1 MTSFDF
7 TNILMLAS
15 NFATPLAVLAGIVV
29 LMRYL
34 NRGEISPT
42 SRDLP
47 LIREEIAHGLKE
59 LNEKLAAVRNTG
71 IEPTEDER
79 ARLVSDLQARLK
91 QESSEALLME
101 LRGSFDKNQVRVE
114 RLHDVERQHA
124 QTIGRLREELFA
136 LGRRGNLNLSIG
148 IITTISGLF
157 LLGSFVIG
165 NSLIPIPSRTSPVTL
180 ETFLIDFIPRLSL
193 VLLIEIFAYFFLSLY
208 KTTLSE
214 IKYFQNEVTS
224 IEAKFMALRLAAQS
238 DVPDH
243 LTSAIDNL
251 AKTER
256 NFILSKDQTTVDLE
270 RARIDQAEKSDLTSK
285 LTELLRAKKD
295 A

>member
-1 MTSFDF
+1 MSDF
-7 TNILMLAS
+7 VLLAS
-15 NFATPLAVLAGIVV
+15 NFATPIFVLVGIVV
-29 LMRYL
+29 LMQYL
-34 NRGEISPT
+34 NRGESGPR
-42 SRDLP
+42 SKDLL
-47 LIREEIAHGLKE
+47 LIREEINHGLKE
-59 LNEKLAAVRNTG
+59 LNEKLAAVRNLGG
-71 IEPTEDER
+71 IPSDEER
-79 ARLVSDLQARLK
+79 AQLVSELHTRLK
-91 QESSEALLME
+91 SESSEALLLE
-101 LRGSFDKNQVRVE
+101 LRTNFDKNQVRIE
-114 RLHDVERQHA
+114 RLRDVEQQHS

-165 NSLIPIPSRTSPVTL
+165 NSLIPSRGGSTTL
-180 ETFLIDFIPRLSL
+180 ETFLIEFIPRLSL

-208 KTTLSE
+208 KSNLRE

-224 IEAKFMALRLAAQS
+224 IEGKFMALRLAAQS
-238 DVPDH
+238 DSPDH
-243 LTSAIDNL
+243 LTSAIDSL

-270 RARIDQAEKSDLTSK
+270 RAKIEQAQSSDLTAK
-285 LTELLRAKKD
+285 LTDLLRGKKE

>member
-1 MTSFDF
+1 MLSFDF
-7 TNILMLAS
+7 TNVLMLVS
-15 NFATPLAVLAGIVV
+15 NFATPMVVLVGIIV

-34 NRGEISPT
+34 SRGEINPA
-42 SRDLP
+42 SRDLL

-59 LNEKLAAVRNTG
+59 LNEKLAAVDNIG
-71 IEPTEDER
+71 LKPSDEER
-79 ARLVSDLQARLK
+79 ARLVSDLQTRLK
-91 QESSEALLME
+91 QESSEALLTE

-114 RLHDVERQHA
+114 RLQDVERQHS
-124 QTIGRLREELFA
+124 QTMGRLREELFA

-148 IITTISGLF
+148 IITTISGLL

-165 NSLIPIPSRTSPVTL
+165 NSLIPIPSRNSPSTL
-180 ETFLIDFIPRLSL
+180 ENFLIDFIPRLSL
-193 VLLIEIFAYFFLSLY
+193 VVLIEIFAYFFLSLY

-238 DVPDH
+238 DLPDH

-256 NFILSKDQTTVDLE
+256 NFILNKDQTTVDLE
-270 RARIDQAEKSDLTSK
+270 RARINQAENSDLTSK
-285 LTELLRAKKD
+285 LTELLRGKKD